1 MIMSNNIILIFIKG
15 FLMNYELLSRLAMQD
30 SERLKSENLILVKK
44 IVLLEQENKN
54 LKDFNNIIEKERNA
68 YKERM
73 GQIKNEANGLII
85 EKNLLLD
92 EIIILEN
99 KIKKLEEKLLAKAE
113 EERQETNNLRQKIRI
128 DEDGEIIKNK
138 DQIRAKNISKS
149 VEFYS

>member
-1 MIMSNNIILIFIKG
+1 
-15 FLMNYELLSRLAMQD
+15 MNYELLSRLAMQD

-99 KIKKLEEKLLAKAE
+99 KIKKLEEKLLAKE

>member
-1 MIMSNNIILIFIKG
+1 
-15 FLMNYELLSRLAMQD
+15 MNYELLSRLAMQD

-99 KIKKLEEKLLAKAE
+99 KIKKLEEKLLAKE

-128 DEDGEIIKNK
+128 DEDGESIKNK

>member
-1 MIMSNNIILIFIKG
+1 
-15 FLMNYELLSRLAMQD
+15 MNYELLSRLAMQD

-44 IVLLEQENKN
+44 IVLLEHENKN

-68 YKERM
+68 FKERL

-99 KIKKLEEKLLAKAE
+99 KLKKLEEKLLAKE
-113 EERQETNNLRQKIRI
+113 EEKQESNHQRQKIRI
-128 DEDGEIIKNK
+128 DEDGEVVKNK

>member
-1 MIMSNNIILIFIKG
+1 
-15 FLMNYELLSRLAMQD
+15 MNYELLSRLAMQD

-99 KIKKLEEKLLAKAE
+99 KIKKLEEKLLSKE
-113 EERQETNNLRQKIRI
+113 EDRQETNNLRQKIRI

>member
-1 MIMSNNIILIFIKG
+1 
-15 FLMNYELLSRLAMQD
+15 MNYELLSRLAMQD

-44 IVLLEQENKN
+44 IVLLEHENKN

-99 KIKKLEEKLLAKAE
+99 KLKKLEEKLLAKE
-113 EERQETNNLRQKIRI
+113 EEKQESNHQREKIRI
-128 DEDGEIIKNK
+128 DEDGEIVRNK
-138 DQIRAKNISKS
+138 DEIRAKNISKS

>member
-1 MIMSNNIILIFIKG
+1 
-15 FLMNYELLSRLAMQD
+15 MNYELLSRLAMQD

-99 KIKKLEEKLLAKAE
+99 KIKKLEEKLLAKE
-113 EERQETNNLRQKIRI
+113 EEKQETNNLRQKIRI

-138 DQIRAKNISKS
+138 DHIRAKNISKS

>member
-1 MIMSNNIILIFIKG
+1 
-15 FLMNYELLSRLAMQD
+15 MNYELLSRLAMQD

-44 IVLLEQENKN
+44 IVLLEHENKN

-68 YKERM
+68 FKERL

-99 KIKKLEEKLLAKAE
+99 KLKKLEEKLLAKE
-113 EERQETNNLRQKIRI
+113 EVKQESNHQKEKIRI
-128 DEDGEIIKNK
+128 DEDGEIVRNK
-138 DQIRAKNISKS
+138 DEIRAKNISKS

>member
-1 MIMSNNIILIFIKG
+1 
-15 FLMNYELLSRLAMQD
+15 MNYELLSRLAMQD

-44 IVLLEQENKN
+44 IVLLEHENKN

-99 KIKKLEEKLLAKAE
+99 KLKKLEEKLLAKE

-128 DEDGEIIKNK
+128 DEDGEIVRNK
-138 DQIRAKNISKS
+138 DEIRAKNISKS

>member
-1 MIMSNNIILIFIKG
+1 
-15 FLMNYELLSRLAMQD
+15 MNYELLSRLAMQD

-99 KIKKLEEKLLAKAE
+99 KIKKLEEKLLAKE
-113 EERQETNNLRQKIRI
+113 EEKQEANNLRQKIRI

>member
-1 MIMSNNIILIFIKG
+1 
-15 FLMNYELLSRLAMQD
+15 MNYELLSRLAMQD

-99 KIKKLEEKLLAKAE
+99 KIKKLEEKLLAKE

-128 DEDGEIIKNK
+128 DEDGETIKNK

>member
-1 MIMSNNIILIFIKG
+1 
-15 FLMNYELLSRLAMQD
+15 MNYELLSRLAMQD

-68 YKERM
+68 FKERL

-99 KIKKLEEKLLAKAE
+99 KLKKLEEKLLAKE
-113 EERQETNNLRQKIRI
+113 EEKQESNHQREKIRI
-128 DEDGEIIKNK
+128 DEDGEVVKNK

>member
-1 MIMSNNIILIFIKG
+1 
-15 FLMNYELLSRLAMQD
+15 MNYELLSRLAMQD

-44 IVLLEQENKN
+44 IVLLEHENKN

-99 KIKKLEEKLLAKAE
+99 KIKKLEEKLLAKE

-128 DEDGEIIKNK
+128 DEDGEVVKNK
-138 DQIRAKNISKS
+138 EQIRAKNISKS

>member
-1 MIMSNNIILIFIKG
+1 
-15 FLMNYELLSRLAMQD
+15 MNYELLRHLAMQD

-44 IVLLEQENKN
+44 IVLLEHENKN

-68 YKERM
+68 FKERL

-99 KIKKLEEKLLAKAE
+99 KLKKLEEKLLAKE
-113 EERQETNNLRQKIRI
+113 EVKQESNHQKEKIRI
-128 DEDGEIIKNK
+128 DEDGEIVRNK
-138 DQIRAKNISKS
+138 DEIRAKNISKS

>member
-1 MIMSNNIILIFIKG
+1 
-15 FLMNYELLSRLAMQD
+15 MNYELLSRLAMQD

-99 KIKKLEEKLLAKAE
+99 KIKKLEEKLLAKEE
-113 EERQETNNLRQKIRI
+113 EEREETNNLRQKIRI
-128 DEDGEIIKNK
+128 DEDGEVVKNK

>member
-1 MIMSNNIILIFIKG
+1 
-15 FLMNYELLSRLAMQD
+15 MNYELLSRLAMQD

-44 IVLLEQENKN
+44 IVLLEHENKN

-99 KIKKLEEKLLAKAE
+99 KIKKLEEKLLAKE
-113 EERQETNNLRQKIRI
+113 EEKQESNHQREKIRI
-128 DEDGEIIKNK
+128 DEDGEVVKNK

>member
-1 MIMSNNIILIFIKG
+1 
-15 FLMNYELLSRLAMQD
+15 MNYELLSRLAMQD

-99 KIKKLEEKLLAKAE
+99 KLKKLEEKLLAKE
-113 EERQETNNLRQKIRI
+113 EEKQETNNLRQKIRI
-128 DEDGEIIKNK
+128 DEDGEIVRNK
-138 DQIRAKNISKS
+138 DEIRAKNISKS

>member
-1 MIMSNNIILIFIKG
+1 
-15 FLMNYELLSRLAMQD
+15 MNYELLSRLAMQD

-44 IVLLEQENKN
+44 IVLLEHENKN

-99 KIKKLEEKLLAKAE
+99 KIKKLEEKLLAKE
-113 EERQETNNLRQKIRI
+113 EEKQESNHQRQKIRI
-128 DEDGEIIKNK
+128 DEDGEVVKNK

>member
-1 MIMSNNIILIFIKG
+1 
-15 FLMNYELLSRLAMQD
+15 MNYELLSRLAMQD

-99 KIKKLEEKLLAKAE
+99 KLKKLEEKLLAKE
-113 EERQETNNLRQKIRI
+113 EERQETNNLRQTIRI
-128 DEDGEIIKNK
+128 DEDGEIVRNK
-138 DQIRAKNISKS
+138 DEIRAKNISKS

>member
-1 MIMSNNIILIFIKG
+1 
-15 FLMNYELLSRLAMQD
+15 MNYELLSRLAMQD

-44 IVLLEQENKN
+44 IVLLEHENKN

-99 KIKKLEEKLLAKAE
+99 KIKKLEEKLLAKE
-113 EERQETNNLRQKIRI
+113 EEKQESNHQRQKIRI
-128 DEDGEIIKNK
+128 DEDGEIVRNK
-138 DQIRAKNISKS
+138 DEIRAKNISKS

>member
-1 MIMSNNIILIFIKG
+1 
-15 FLMNYELLSRLAMQD
+15 MNYELLSRLAMKD

-44 IVLLEQENKN
+44 IVLLEHENKN

-68 YKERM
+68 FKERL

-99 KIKKLEEKLLAKAE
+99 KLKKLEEKLLAKE
-113 EERQETNNLRQKIRI
+113 EEKQESNHQRQKIRI
-128 DEDGEIIKNK
+128 DEDGEIVRNK
-138 DQIRAKNISKS
+138 DEIRAKNISKS

>member
-1 MIMSNNIILIFIKG
+1 
-15 FLMNYELLSRLAMQD
+15 MNYELLSRLAMQD

-92 EIIILEN
+92 EIITLEN
-99 KIKKLEEKLLAKAE
+99 KIKKLEEKLLEKE

>member
-1 MIMSNNIILIFIKG
+1 
-15 FLMNYELLSRLAMQD
+15 MQD

-99 KIKKLEEKLLAKAE
+99 KIKKLEEKLLAKE
-113 EERQETNNLRQKIRI
+113 EVKQESNHQRQKIRI
-128 DEDGEIIKNK
+128 DEDGEIVRNK
-138 DQIRAKNISKS
+138 DEIRAKNISKS

>member
-1 MIMSNNIILIFIKG
+1 
-15 FLMNYELLSRLAMQD
+15 MNYELLSRLAMQD

-44 IVLLEQENKN
+44 IVLLEHENKN
-54 LKDFNNIIEKERNA
+54 LKDFNNIIEKERNT

-99 KIKKLEEKLLAKAE
+99 KLKKLEEKLLAKE
-113 EERQETNNLRQKIRI
+113 EVKQESNHQRQKIRI
-128 DEDGEIIKNK
+128 DEDGEIVRNK
-138 DQIRAKNISKS
+138 DEIRAKNISKS

>member
-1 MIMSNNIILIFIKG
+1 
-15 FLMNYELLSRLAMQD
+15 MNYELLSRLAMQD

-44 IVLLEQENKN
+44 IVLLEHENKN

-99 KIKKLEEKLLAKAE
+99 KIKKLEEKLLAKE
-113 EERQETNNLRQKIRI
+113 EEKQESNHQRQKIRI
-128 DEDGEIIKNK
+128 DEDGEVVRNK
-138 DQIRAKNISKS
+138 DEIRAKNISKS

>member
-1 MIMSNNIILIFIKG
+1 
-15 FLMNYELLSRLAMQD
+15 MQD

-44 IVLLEQENKN
+44 IVLLEHENKN

-68 YKERM
+68 FKERL

-99 KIKKLEEKLLAKAE
+99 KLKKLEEKLLAKE
-113 EERQETNNLRQKIRI
+113 EEKQESNHQREKIRI
-128 DEDGEIIKNK
+128 DEDGEIVRNK
-138 DQIRAKNISKS
+138 DEIRAKNISKS

>member
-1 MIMSNNIILIFIKG
+1 
-15 FLMNYELLSRLAMQD
+15 MNYELLSRLAMQD

-99 KIKKLEEKLLAKAE
+99 KIKKLEEKLLAKE

-138 DQIRAKNISKS
+138 DQIRSKNISKS

>member
-1 MIMSNNIILIFIKG
+1 
-15 FLMNYELLSRLAMQD
+15 YELLSRLAMQD

-68 YKERM
+68 YKERI

-92 EIIILEN
+92 EIIILESRLN
-99 KIKKLEEKLLAKAE
+99 KLEEKLLAKE
-113 EERQETNNLRQKIRI
+113 EEKQETNHQRQKIRI
-128 DEDGEIIKNK
+128 DEDGEIVKNK
-138 DQIRAKNISKS
+138 DEIRSKNISKS

>member
-1 MIMSNNIILIFIKG
+1 
-15 FLMNYELLSRLAMQD
+15 MNYELLSRLAMQD

-68 YKERM
+68 FKERL

-99 KIKKLEEKLLAKAE
+99 KIKKLEEKLLAKE

>member
-1 MIMSNNIILIFIKG
+1 
-15 FLMNYELLSRLAMQD
+15 MNYELLSRLAMQD

-99 KIKKLEEKLLAKAE
+99 KIKKLEEKLLAKE
-113 EERQETNNLRQKIRI
+113 EEKQETNHQREKIRI
-128 DEDGEIIKNK
+128 DEDGEIVRNK
-138 DQIRAKNISKS
+138 DEIRAKNISKS

>member
-1 MIMSNNIILIFIKG
+1 
-15 FLMNYELLSRLAMQD
+15 MNKRT
-30 SERLKSENLILVKK
+30 
-44 IVLLEQENKN
+44 KN

-99 KIKKLEEKLLAKAE
+99 KIKKLEEKLLAKE

>member
-1 MIMSNNIILIFIKG
+1 
-15 FLMNYELLSRLAMQD
+15 MQD

-44 IVLLEQENKN
+44 IVLLEHENKN

-99 KIKKLEEKLLAKAE
+99 KIKKLEEKLLAKE
-113 EERQETNNLRQKIRI
+113 EEREETNNLRQKIRI
-128 DEDGEIIKNK
+128 DEDGEVVKNK

>member
-1 MIMSNNIILIFIKG
+1 
-15 FLMNYELLSRLAMQD
+15 MQD

-44 IVLLEQENKN
+44 IVLLEHENKN

-99 KIKKLEEKLLAKAE
+99 KIKKLEEKLLAKE
-113 EERQETNNLRQKIRI
+113 EEREETNNLRQKIRI
-128 DEDGEIIKNK
+128 DEDGEIVRNK
-138 DQIRAKNISKS
+138 DEIRAKNISKS

>member
-1 MIMSNNIILIFIKG
+1 
-15 FLMNYELLSRLAMQD
+15 MNYELLSRLAMQD

-99 KIKKLEEKLLAKAE
+99 KIKKLEEKLLAKE
-113 EERQETNNLRQKIRI
+113 EKREETNNLRQKIRI
-128 DEDGEIIKNK
+128 DEDGEVVKNK

>member
-1 MIMSNNIILIFIKG
+1 
-15 FLMNYELLSRLAMQD
+15 MNYELLSRLAMQD

-99 KIKKLEEKLLAKAE
+99 KIKKLEEKLLEKE
-113 EERQETNNLRQKIRI
+113 EEKEETNNLRQKIRI

>member
-1 MIMSNNIILIFIKG
+1 
-15 FLMNYELLSRLAMQD
+15 MNYELLSRLAMQD

-73 GQIKNEANGLII
+73 VQIKNEANGLII

-99 KIKKLEEKLLAKAE
+99 KIKKLEEKLLAKE

>member
-1 MIMSNNIILIFIKG
+1 
-15 FLMNYELLSRLAMQD
+15 MQD

-44 IVLLEQENKN
+44 IVLLEHENKN

-68 YKERM
+68 FKERL

-99 KIKKLEEKLLAKAE
+99 KLKKLEEKLLAKE
-113 EERQETNNLRQKIRI
+113 EVKQESNHQREKIRI

>member
-1 MIMSNNIILIFIKG
+1 MSNNIILIFIKG

-99 KIKKLEEKLLAKAE
+99 KIKKLEEKLLAKE